1 MEKGHIGGYTG
12 NNTKLMGSPEIKYGG
27 DIIDETAQDHEGS
40 SLYRKSSSPLNQ
52 SMHKTL
58 TKIDKKPADKM
69 SMKSV
74 MRSKSD
80 LLHGGDF
87 SDNYSFGDA
96 FAAARSNVGH
106 GGGYFTWQGNKYTTE
121 RADDVNKEGK
131 IPAVDSISRKSSSPL
146 NETYDHKMAFD
157 RNEIDILKSDI
168 HKDDEAK
175 KHEGVSRKASPLDQ
189 REFPELPN
197 PRKETR
203 KRLGKNKKKKKKK

>member
-1 MEKGHIGGYTG
+1 MEKGHIGEYTG

-58 TKIDKKPADKM
+58 TKIEKEPVGQM

-80 LLHGGDF
+80 PLHGGDF
-87 SDNYSFGDA
+87 SDNYSFDDA

-106 GGGYFTWQGNKYTTE
+106 GGGNFTWRGGKYTTE
-121 RADDVNKEGK
+121 RADDVKTLSK
-131 IPAVDSISRKSSSPL
+131 KPAMDSISRKSSSPL

-175 KHEGVSRKASPLDQ
+175 KHEGVSRKASPLNQ
-189 REFPELPN
+189 KIKLPVPKFPKPES
-197 PRKETR
+197 KC
-203 KRLGKNKKKKKKK
+203 KNCGSKKKKKK